1 MVKDNHTNNNNNK
14 NDDNNSNS
22 NDSYLKNFTVPP
34 LVYPLG
40 SDNVFTILLLIL
52 LVNNQSFSYFIAI
65 LLK

>member
-1 MVKDNHTNNNNNK
+1 MVKDNHTNNNNTK

-52 LVNNQSFSYFIAI
+52 LVNYQSFSYFIAI
-65 LLK
+65 PLK

>member
-22 NDSYLKNFTVPP
+22 NDSYLKNFTVP
-34 LVYPLG
+34 LSVYPLG
-40 SDNVFTILLLIL
+40 SDNVLTILILIL
-52 LVNNQSFSYFIAI
+52 LVNNHSFSYFIAI

>member
-1 MVKDNHTNNNNNK
+1 MVKDNHTNNNNTK

-34 LVYPLG
+34 SVYPLG

-52 LVNNQSFSYFIAI
+52 LVNYQSFSYFIAI
-65 LLK
+65 PLK

>member
-52 LVNNQSFSYFIAI
+52 LVNYQSFSYFIAI
-65 LLK
+65 PLK

>member
-1 MVKDNHTNNNNNK
+1 MVKDNHTNKNNNK

-52 LVNNQSFSYFIAI
+52 LVNYQSFSYFIAI
-65 LLK
+65 PLK